1 MIRNNGIDQS
11 SDQFHVHKKYS
22 NQQFSPIF
30 PIYQPK
36 DWLDNAVKQ
45 IYQLLQQLKK
55 KRYLEIKLTRREQKL
70 SEEKLILGDLTEK
83 DQEKYG
89 FLVGC
94 DIKCMFKIQL
104 R

>member
-22 NQQFSPIF
+22 NQEVVF

-36 DWLDNAVKQ
+36 DWLYNAVKNLP
-45 IYQLLQQLKK
+45 IAVVTKK

-70 SEEKLILGDLTEK
+70 SEEKHYLGDLEK
-83 DQEKYG
+83 TREI
-89 FLVGC
+89 L
-94 DIKCMFKIQL
+94 
-104 R
+104 